1 MIHYRN
7 FHSEMEHGDEDWL
20 DPVKASREL
29 MDSDDKY
36 NRILSRKCEGKHK
49 GKTFKQQHDD
59 CRFIRLIQNNIYN
72 ASESAADGFKL
83 CGS

>member
-1 MIHYRN
+1 
-7 FHSEMEHGDEDWL
+7 MEHGDEDWL

-29 MDSDDKY
+29 KDSDDKY
-36 NRILSRKCEGKHK
+36 NRILSENVKVSIRGKLS
-49 GKTFKQQHDD
+49 KQQHDD

-72 ASESAADGFKL
+72 ASESATDGFKL